1 MTSGPN
7 VRAIH
12 LYSGSIG
19 TFLQSE
25 EARLFDLENHNW
37 VHLARAA
44 EWLRQNNPLIRDL
57 CPQLV
62 IGIHERAAVGGL
74 PFAELTRPE
83 QDAGL
88 PFSRPDVVMNPL
100 NFEAQVR
107 NEDYRS
113 HRIPGGVVSLDSSI
127 GELKRII
134 NHGHRELEMLLFPH
148 LYPYGRGSWVYQGP
162 ARARFRDEHE
172 ASRVGSRTRLAR
184 ADSSANLTHRLLR

>member
-1 MTSGPN
+1 MTTGPN

-74 PFAELTRPE
+74 PFAELRRPE
-83 QDAGL
+83 QDVGL

-113 HRIPGGVVSLDSSI
+113 HQIPGGVVSLDSSI

-134 NHGHRELEMLLFPH
+134 NHGHQELEMLLFPH

-162 ARARFRDEHE
+162 ARARFM
-172 ASRVGSRTRLAR
+172 VI
-184 ADSSANLTHRLLR
+184 